1 MTTAHLSLLRQGL
14 EDLSLSFLVLLETLA
29 LVERAVFPLREVFAY
44 QRSVPQPPG
53 PASPTSTGS
62 PNRGH
67 AVTRCAVNPP
77 HDPQKV
83 RMSPVSGPTM
93 RPDNRQNPLFARP
106 DRNACESD
114 GEPTR

>member
-1 MTTAHLSLLRQGL
+1 MLLTTSKRDGTVSTPRSASPSMTTAHLSLIRQGL
-14 EDLSLSFLVLLETLA
+14 EDLSLSFLVLLENLA

-83 RMSPVSGPTM
+83 RMSPVSGA
-93 RPDNRQNPLFARP
+93 DDEA
-106 DRNACESD
+106 
-114 GEPTR
+114 